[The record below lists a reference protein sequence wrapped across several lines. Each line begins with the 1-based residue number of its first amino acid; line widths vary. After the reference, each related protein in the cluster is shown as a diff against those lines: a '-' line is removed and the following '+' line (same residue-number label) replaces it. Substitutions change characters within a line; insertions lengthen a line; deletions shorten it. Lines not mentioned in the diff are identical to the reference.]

1 MTLIRSAA
9 MVSGL
14 TVFSRILG
22 YVRDLLMATIFGAS
36 PVGEAFVIAFRLP
49 NLFRSLFA
57 EGAFNAAF
65 VPLFAKRFEAGGK
78 DEARRFG
85 VDVLSILLVTLVMF
99 STLAEIAMPW
109 LVHIIAPGFVHDG
122 EKFALTVTL
131 TRIAFPY
138 LLLISLVAFYS
149 GVLNSLGRF
158 FASAAAPI
166 VLNATLIASLAM
178 VTGLDWGAEPR
189 SAVALAWGVAV
200 AGVIQLVLLVA
211 AARRAGM
218 SFAIHRPRLTP
229 GLRRLLR
236 LGAPGAAAA
245 GITQFNLLVGT
256 MISSLQTGAP
266 VWLYYAERLYQL
278 PLALVGIAMG
288 VVLLPDLARKLRA
301 ADKKGVINEQ
311 NRAVELSMLVTI
323 PAAIA
328 LVAIP
333 LILTRILFQ
342 HGAFSAADAEATA
355 HALRAFALGLPA
367 FVLIKVLSPNYFA
380 HEDTTTPMLY
390 AGIGMIVNV
399 VGSLSL
405 FAVLGYVGIA
415 LSTSLAAWINAGLLA
430 RTLTLRGYFRP
441 DTRLKTRLRGIVLS
455 SLIMGGCLMALSAWP
470 FAGVFTEPTAAIVKI
485 PALFVLVML
494 AVGIFLSLARL
505 FGVLTFAELS
515 RLIGRGGK

>member
-22 YVRDLLMATIFGAS
+22 YVRDLLMATVLGAS

-65 VPLFAKRFEAGGK
+65 VPLFTKRLEAQ
-78 DEARRFG
+78 DENEARHFG
-85 VDVLSILLVTLVMF
+85 ADVLSVLLITLAMF
-99 STLAEIAMPW
+99 SALAEIAMPW

-122 EKFALTVTL
+122 KKFALTVTL

-138 LLLISLVAFYS
+138 LLLISLVAFYC

-178 VTGLDWGAEPR
+178 VIGLDWGAESR

-200 AGVIQLVLLVA
+200 AGILQLVLLMV

-218 SFAIHRPRLTP
+218 RFAIHRPRLTP

-236 LGAPGAAAA
+236 LGVPGAAAA

-278 PLALVGIAMG
+278 PLAVVGIAMG

-301 ADKKGVINEQ
+301 ADMNGVINEQ
-311 NRAVELSMLVTI
+311 NRAVELSMLVAI
-323 PAAIA
+323 PAATA
-328 LVAIP
+328 LATIP

-342 HGAFSAADAEATA
+342 HGAFAAADAAATS
-355 HALRAFALGLPA
+355 HALRAFAFGLPA

-380 HEDTTTPMLY
+380 HEDTKTPMLY

-441 DTRLKTRLRGIVLS
+441 DTQLKTRLPRIVFS
-455 SLIMGGCLMALSAWP
+455 SLIMSAGLMALSAWP
-470 FAGVFTEPTAAIVKI
+470 FAEAFAENTAAIVKI
-485 PALFVLVML
+485 PALFLLVML
-494 AVGIFLSLARL
+494 AVGLFLSLARL
-505 FGVLTFAELS
+505 FAVFTVAELS
-515 RLIGRGGK
+515 RLIGRGKK